1 MARRQKFKQQI
12 GAFLRAI
19 KIDKIDWQKLIA
31 TGRMVISVIKA
42 GLNWVIKAGRLVISG
57 IKRGLNWVIKALKSL
72 STDLWSKRLLTFVL
86 GLLLIFGGLTLA
98 AFVPSTHIFESNL
111 TVEEMSFTYAG
122 KEPKLFL
129 DTVRGITSLEIEGK
143 QNITFTGK
151 IQSKSTPALN
161 QLTILEIEPI
171 DSTSKWL
178 ITTANLKQ
186 SSQLEFTE
194 LRLQPDTQVDKLSYD
209 TYRNQLAFSLTSNTP
224 VEKTSNTNILQ
235 LSLGNQPLKVSLEG
249 YQLKNVKLPI
259 DSEKQKQLEF
269 ILTPNNQEFRLNLA
283 DPVTIYLQPPAP
295 KNNEFKQWF
304 RGKIEVK
311 DVQFQ
316 RLDRTGSNQGDNL
329 PISTILNG
337 EVHMAEQERK
347 IKRNQFLM
355 VEEPGIK
362 LIRYLNIVPQKGL
375 EVRISGKSKLIQIGL
390 DKEFPVSRIQASWLD
405 GVLPRDAIIALISF
419 CAASFSYLLYFII
432 DDISKSTSRNP

>member
-19 KIDKIDWQKLIA
+19 KINKIDWQKLIA

-72 STDLWSKRLLTFVL
+72 STYLWSKRLLTFVL

-224 VEKTSNTNILQ
+224 VEKPSNTNILQ

-259 DSEKQKQLEF
+259 HSEKQRQLEF

>member
-1 MARRQKFKQQI
+1 MARRQTIKQQI
-12 GAFLRAI
+12 GAFLSAI
-19 KIDKIDWQKLIA
+19 KIDKIGQKLIA
-31 TGRMVISVIKA
+31 
-42 GLNWVIKAGRLVISG
+42 AGRLMISG
-57 IKRGLNWVIKALKSL
+57 IKKGLKWVIRTLKSL
-72 STDLWSKRLLTFVL
+72 STYLWSKKILTFVL
-86 GLLLIFGGLTLA
+86 SLLLIFSGLTLA

-129 DTVRGITSLEIEGK
+129 DTVRGIKSLEIEGK
-143 QNITFTGK
+143 QTLTFTGK

-161 QLTILEIEPI
+161 QLTTLEIEPI

-178 ITTANLKQ
+178 IAPANLKQ
-186 SSQLEFTE
+186 SSELEFTE
-194 LRLQPDTQVDKLSYD
+194 LRLQPDTKVNNLSYD
-209 TYRNQLAFSLTSNTP
+209 TYRNQLAFSLTP
-224 VEKTSNTNILQ
+224 VKKPTNTNILQ
-235 LSLGNQPLKVSLEG
+235 LYLGNQPLKVSLEG

-259 DSEKQKQLEF
+259 DSEKQRQLEF
-269 ILTPNNQEFRLNLA
+269 ILTPNNQELRLNFA
-283 DPVTIYLQPPAP
+283 DPVTIYMQPPAP
-295 KNNEFKQWF
+295 KNNESKQWF

-311 DVQFQ
+311 NVEFQ
-316 RLDRTGSNQGDNL
+316 RLDITGSNQDDNL
-329 PISTILNG
+329 PISTILKG
-337 EVHMAEQERK
+337 EVHMAEQKME
-347 IKRNQFLM
+347 IKPNQFLM

-419 CAASFSYLLYFII
+419 CAASFTYLLSFII
-432 DDISKSTSRNP
+432 NEISQSSRNP

>member
-1 MARRQKFKQQI
+1 MARRQTIKQQI

-19 KIDKIDWQKLIA
+19 KIDKIGQKLIA
-31 TGRMVISVIKA
+31 TGRLVISGIKK

-57 IKRGLNWVIKALKSL
+57 IKKGLKWMIKTLKSL
-72 STDLWSKRLLTFVL
+72 STYLWSKKLLTFVL
-86 GLLLIFGGLTLA
+86 GLLLIFSGLTLA

-129 DTVRGITSLEIEGK
+129 DTVRGIKSLEIEGK
-143 QNITFTGK
+143 HNITFTGK

-171 DSTSKWL
+171 DSTSKWS
-178 ITTANLKQ
+178 IATANLKQ
-186 SSQLEFTE
+186 SSELELTE
-194 LRLQPDTQVDKLSYD
+194 LRLQPDTKVNKLSYD
-209 TYRNQLAFSLTSNTP
+209 TYRNQLAFSLTS
-224 VEKTSNTNILQ
+224 VEKPTNTNILQ
-235 LSLGNQPLKVSLEG
+235 LNLGNQPLKVSLEG
-249 YQLKNVKLPI
+249 YKLKNVKLPI
-259 DSEKQKQLEF
+259 DSEKQRQLEF
-269 ILTPNNQEFRLNLA
+269 ILTPNNQELRLNFA

-295 KNNEFKQWF
+295 NNNESKQWF

-311 DVQFQ
+311 KVEFQ
-316 RLDRTGSNQGDNL
+316 RLDRTGANQDDNL
-329 PISTILNG
+329 PISTILKG
-337 EVHMAEQERK
+337 EVHMAEQTRE
-347 IKRNQFLM
+347 IKPNQFLM

-419 CAASFSYLLYFII
+419 CAASFTYLLSFII
-432 DDISKSTSRNP
+432 NDISKSSTNP

>member
-72 STDLWSKRLLTFVL
+72 STYLWSKRLLTFVL

-178 ITTANLKQ
+178 IATANLKQ

-224 VEKTSNTNILQ
+224 VEKPSNTNILQ

-259 DSEKQKQLEF
+259 HSEKQRQLEF

-311 DVQFQ
+311 NVQFQ

>member
-1 MARRQKFKQQI
+1 MARRQTIKQQI

-19 KIDKIDWQKLIA
+19 KIDQIGQKLIA
-31 TGRMVISVIKA
+31 TGRLM
-42 GLNWVIKAGRLVISG
+42 ISG
-57 IKRGLNWVIKALKSL
+57 IKKGLKWVIKTLKSL
-72 STDLWSKRLLTFVL
+72 STYLWSNKLLTFVL
-86 GLLLIFGGLTLA
+86 GLLLIFSGLTLA

-129 DTVRGITSLEIEGK
+129 DTVRGIKTLEIEG
-143 QNITFTGK
+143 QQTLTFTGK

-171 DSTSKWL
+171 IDSTSKWS
-178 ITTANLKQ
+178 IATANLKQ
-186 SSQLEFTE
+186 SSELELTE
-194 LRLQPDTQVDKLSYD
+194 LRLQPDTKVNNLSYD
-209 TYRNQLAFSLTSNTP
+209 TYRNQLAFSLTP
-224 VEKTSNTNILQ
+224 VKKPTNTNILQ
-235 LSLGNQPLKVSLEG
+235 LNLGNQPLKVSLEG

-259 DSEKQKQLEF
+259 DSEKQRQLEF
-269 ILTPNNQEFRLNLA
+269 ILTPNNQELRLKFA
-283 DPVTIYLQPPAP
+283 DPVTIYMQPPAP
-295 KNNEFKQWF
+295 KNNESKQWF

-311 DVQFQ
+311 NVEFQ
-316 RLDRTGSNQGDNL
+316 RLDITGSNQDDNL
-329 PISTILNG
+329 PISTILKG
-337 EVHMAEQERK
+337 EVHMAEQERE

-362 LIRYLNIVPQKGL
+362 LIRYLNIVPQEGL

-405 GVLPRDAIIALISF
+405 RVLPRDAIIALISF
-419 CAASFSYLLYFII
+419 CATSFTLLLPFII
-432 DDISKSTSRNP
+432 NEISKSTSRNP

>member
-1 MARRQKFKQQI
+1 MARRQKIKQQI

-31 TGRMVISVIKA
+31 IARLVISRIKT
-42 GLNWVIKAGRLVISG
+42 GLNWVIATGRLVISG
-57 IKRGLNWVIKALKSL
+57 IKTGLNWVIKALKSL
-72 STDLWSKRLLTFVL
+72 SSYLWTKRLLTFVL
-86 GLLLIFGGLTLA
+86 GLLLIFGGLTLV
-98 AFVPSTHIFESNL
+98 AFVPSTHIFEGNL

-129 DTVRGITSLEIEGK
+129 DTVRGIKSLEIEGK
-143 QNITFTGK
+143 QTLTFTGK
-151 IQSKSTPALN
+151 IQSQSTPALN

-171 DSTSKWL
+171 DSTSKWS
-178 ITTANLKQ
+178 IATADLKQ
-186 SSQLEFTE
+186 SSELEFTE
-194 LRLQPDTQVDKLSYD
+194 LRLQPDTQVNKLSYD
-209 TYRNQLAFSLTSNTP
+209 TYRNQLAFSLKSNTTL
-224 VEKTSNTNILQ
+224 EKPTNTNILQ
-235 LSLGNQPLKVSLEG
+235 LSLGNQPLKISLEG

-259 DSEKQKQLEF
+259 DSEKQRQLEF

-295 KNNEFKQWF
+295 KNNESKQWF

-316 RLDRTGSNQGDNL
+316 RLDRTGANQDDNL
-329 PISTILNG
+329 PISTILEG
-337 EVHMAEQERK
+337 KVKMAEQERE
-347 IKRNQFLM
+347 IKPNQFLM

-390 DKEFPVSRIQASWLD
+390 DQEFPVSRIQASWLD
-405 GVLPRDAIIALISF
+405 GVLSGDAIIALISF

>member
-1 MARRQKFKQQI
+1 MARRQTIKQQI
-12 GAFLRAI
+12 GAFLSAI
-19 KIDKIDWQKLIA
+19 KIDKIGQKLIA
-31 TGRMVISVIKA
+31 TGRLVISGRKT

-57 IKRGLNWVIKALKSL
+57 IKTGLNWVIKALKSL
-72 STDLWSKRLLTFVL
+72 STYLWSNKLLTFVL
-86 GLLLIFGGLTLA
+86 GLFLICGGLTLA

-129 DTVRGITSLEIEGK
+129 DTVRGIKSLEMEGK
-143 QNITFTGK
+143 QTLSFTGK

-171 DSTSKWL
+171 DSTSKWS
-178 ITTANLKQ
+178 IAPANVKK
-186 SSQLEFTE
+186 SSELEFTE
-194 LRLQPDTQVDKLSYD
+194 LRLQPDTKVNNLSYD
-209 TYRNQLAFSLTSNTP
+209 TYHKQLAFSLRSNTP
-224 VEKTSNTNILQ
+224 VKKPTNTNIVQ
-235 LSLGNQPLKVSLEG
+235 LNLGNQPLKVSLEG
-249 YQLKNVKLPI
+249 YKLKNVKLPI
-259 DSEKQKQLEF
+259 DSEKQRQLEF

-283 DPVTIYLQPPAP
+283 EPVTIYLQPPEP
-295 KNNEFKQWF
+295 KNNESKQWF

-316 RLDRTGSNQGDNL
+316 RLDRTGANQDDNL
-329 PISTILNG
+329 PLSTILKG
-337 EVHMAEQERK
+337 EVHMAEQKRV
-347 IKRNQFLM
+347 INRNQFLM

-405 GVLPRDAIIALISF
+405 RVLPRDAIIALISF
-419 CAASFSYLLYFII
+419 CAASFTFLLSFII
-432 DDISKSTSRNP
+432 NEISKSSTNP

>member
-1 MARRQKFKQQI
+1 MARRQTIKQQI
-12 GAFLRAI
+12 GAFLSAI
-19 KIDKIDWQKLIA
+19 KIDKIWQKLIA
-31 TGRMVISVIKA
+31 TGRLMISGIKK
-42 GLNWVIKAGRLVISG
+42 GLNWVIKT
-57 IKRGLNWVIKALKSL
+57 LKSL
-72 STDLWSKRLLTFVL
+72 STYLWSNKILTFVL
-86 GLLLIFGGLTLA
+86 GLLLIFSGLTLA

-129 DTVRGITSLEIEGK
+129 DTVRGIKSLEIEGK
-143 QNITFTGK
+143 QNLTFTGK

-171 DSTSKWL
+171 DSTSKWS
-178 ITTANLKQ
+178 IATANVKQ
-186 SSQLEFTE
+186 SSELELTE
-194 LRLQPDTQVDKLSYD
+194 LRLQPDTQVNKLSYD
-209 TYRNQLAFSLTSNTP
+209 PYPDRNQLAFSLKSNTP
-224 VEKTSNTNILQ
+224 VKKPTNTNIVQ
-235 LSLGNQPLKVSLEG
+235 LNLGNQPLKVSLEG
-249 YQLKNVKLPI
+249 YKLKNVKLPI
-259 DSEKQKQLEF
+259 DSEKQRELEF

-283 DPVTIYLQPPAP
+283 DPVTIYLQPPP
-295 KNNEFKQWF
+295 NNNESKQWF

-316 RLDRTGSNQGDNL
+316 RLDRTGANQDDNL
-329 PISTILNG
+329 PISTIIEG
-337 EVHMAEQERK
+337 KVHMAEQERV
-347 IKRNQFLM
+347 IKPNQFLM

-405 GVLPRDAIIALISF
+405 GVLSGDAIIALISF
-419 CAASFSYLLYFII
+419 CAASFTYLLSFII
-432 DDISKSTSRNP
+432 NEISKSTSSNP

>member
-1 MARRQKFKQQI
+1 MARRQTIKQQI

-19 KIDKIDWQKLIA
+19 KIDKIGQMLIA
-31 TGRMVISVIKA
+31 TGRLVTSGIKA
-42 GLNWVIKAGRLVISG
+42 GLNWVIATGRQVISG
-57 IKRGLNWVIKALKSL
+57 IKTGLNWVIKALKSL
-72 STDLWSKRLLTFVL
+72 STYLWSKRLLTFVL

-111 TVEEMSFTYAG
+111 TVEEMSFRYAG

-178 ITTANLKQ
+178 IATANLKQ

-209 TYRNQLAFSLTSNTP
+209 TYRNQLAFSLTLNTP
-224 VEKTSNTNILQ
+224 VEKPSNTNILQ

-259 DSEKQKQLEF
+259 HSEKQRQLEF

>member
-1 MARRQKFKQQI
+1 MARRQTIQQQI

-19 KIDKIDWQKLIA
+19 KIDKIGQMLIA
-31 TGRMVISVIKA
+31 TGRLVTSGIKA

-57 IKRGLNWVIKALKSL
+57 IKKGLNWVIKALKSL
-72 STDLWSKRLLTFVL
+72 STYLWSKKLLTFVL

-98 AFVPSTHIFESNL
+98 AFVPNTHIFESNL

-143 QNITFTGK
+143 QTLSFTGK

-171 DSTSKWL
+171 DSTSKWS
-178 ITTANLKQ
+178 IATANLKQ
-186 SSQLEFTE
+186 SSELEFTE
-194 LRLQPDTQVDKLSYD
+194 LRLQPDTQVNKLSYD
-209 TYRNQLAFSLTSNTP
+209 TYRNQLAFSLRSNTP
-224 VEKTSNTNILQ
+224 VEKQTNTNILQ
-235 LSLGNQPLKVSLEG
+235 LSLGNQPLKVTLEG
-249 YQLKNVKLPI
+249 YKLKNVKLPI

-311 DVQFQ
+311 NVQFQ